1 MAGMRI
7 PGPFRSG
14 PEKIKDGT
22 MARYKAHP
30 TSPVQMNS
38 VPTPCCGAPG
48 YCMNNYALVDGR
60 NRRVTVFGADGAI
73 TAYPAN
79 DHSLID
85 ITAMAAH
92 PNSQIE
98 VAEQEHPE
106 NFLSMAA
113 ASALYNTGTF
123 YHTRFP
129 NDEKL
134 ALTGGSTDRG
144 TPAPGTKH
152 KAHKNGGNIDLRYMS
167 VSGLQIQDVS
177 ASSIADVERVREI
190 MTDMQSGGFAG
201 AITGDAAK
209 YGSKRVKAEL
219 ARGHN
224 SHIHIQRQ

>member
-1 MAGMRI
+1 MAGTRI

-30 TSPVQMNS
+30 ASPVQMRS
-38 VPTPCCGAPG
+38 VPAPCCGVPG
-48 YCMNNYALVDGR
+48 YCINNYALVDGQ
-60 NRRVTVFGADGAI
+60 RRVTVFGADGAI

-106 NFLSMAA
+106 NFLNMAA
-113 ASALYNTGTF
+113 AAAFYNTGTF
-123 YHTRFP
+123 YHIRFP

-134 ALTGGSTDRG
+134 AFTGGSTAEG
-144 TPAPGTKH
+144 TPAPGTEH
-152 KAHKNGGNIDLRYMS
+152 KAHKYGGNIDLRYMS
-167 VSGLQIQDVS
+167 APGRQIKDVS
-177 ASSIADVERVREI
+177 ASSIADVERIREI
-190 MTDMQSGGFAG
+190 MADMQSGGFAG